1 MLDAGK
7 SQNLK
12 ILYIVY
18 GATALKH
25 TGGQARS
32 ENGGGRNCVGALPP
46 RASTEERLYTQAY
59 MCIRGRTR
67 TREGAHA
74 RTHTTRVS
82 INLLQHFL
90 LLLFR
95 QLWHI
100 LQQLLLSVALGVTR
114 GVLLKLYAGV

>member
-1 MLDAGK
+1 MHT
-7 SQNLK
+7 
-12 ILYIVY
+12 V

-32 ENGGGRNCVGALPP
+32 ENGGGARRNCVRALPP

-90 LLLFR
+90 LLLLP

-100 LQQLLLSVALGVTR
+100 LQQLGRSVALGVTR